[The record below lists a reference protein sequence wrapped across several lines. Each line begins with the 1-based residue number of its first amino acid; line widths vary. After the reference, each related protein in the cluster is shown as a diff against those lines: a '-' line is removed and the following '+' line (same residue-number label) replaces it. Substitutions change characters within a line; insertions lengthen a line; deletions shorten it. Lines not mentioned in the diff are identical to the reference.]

1 MSLGFPLRHRNHQ
14 LHLTCA
20 VDHFEHYRLIQ
31 LQVFLLPYPLHI
43 PLRFQITS
51 YLYFGALHC
60 TARLLIQ
67 SLINLHECTYDS
79 LTLASQEESLLQ
91 VEITLSSFLLQ
102 RLMYM

>member
-60 TARLLIQ
+60 IAHLLIQ
-67 SLINLHECTYDS
+67 SLINLHEYTYDS
-79 LTLASQEESLLQ
+79 LTLAS
-91 VEITLSSFLLQ
+91 
-102 RLMYM
+102 